1 MAAPFLNQDLHIR
14 WSTLTSEHIEADI
27 RAALEKAQANLDAV
41 IDQDR
46 GKLMNFDSVVL
57 GLDECTRELNE
68 AWGLVTHLDSLCNS
82 PALREAHNK
91 MLSEVSSFF
100 AKIPLNEHLWDLFVT
115 YNMTDTEI
123 RPEVAAGGGH
133 GGNNELS
140 QFLTERVEVL
150 VRKRQ
155 EVGRRFNRR
164 QDHGRSLVLVAR
176 SSTPGVP
183 RLPLWT

>member
-1 MAAPFLNQDLHIR
+1 MAAPFLTQDFHIR
-14 WSTLTSEHIEADI
+14 WSTLTPEHIEADI

-115 YNMTDTEI
+115 YNMTE
-123 RPEVAAGGGH
+123 EAKH
-133 GGNNELS
+133 
-140 QFLTERVEVL
+140 LTP
-150 VRKRQ
+150 VRKRALQ
-155 EVGRRFNRR
+155 EAMEGFF
-164 QDHGRSLVLVAR
+164 
-176 SSTPGVP
+176 
-183 RLPLWT
+183 